1 MAEKYVG
8 YSLLTTGVV
17 IMIFATVQIVLVI
30 SGKAKPFEI
39 INYQTKTTTPT
50 KQAQPSYN
58 VDSIINQYKNGT
70 DISGDLKN
78 SMPQVDIGSSLG
90 SIIDTKSLNQII
102 NLSLYYL
109 IMQFVL
115 GLGFKISTLGTQLVR
130 PIIVKVD
137 KNRIENAKETVLN
150 N

>member
-8 YSLLTTGVV
+8 YSLLTTGIVV
-17 IMIFATVQIVLVI
+17 MIFATIQVILVI
-30 SGKAKPFEI
+30 TGQTKPFEI
-39 INYQTKTTTPT
+39 IDYQTDTTAPV